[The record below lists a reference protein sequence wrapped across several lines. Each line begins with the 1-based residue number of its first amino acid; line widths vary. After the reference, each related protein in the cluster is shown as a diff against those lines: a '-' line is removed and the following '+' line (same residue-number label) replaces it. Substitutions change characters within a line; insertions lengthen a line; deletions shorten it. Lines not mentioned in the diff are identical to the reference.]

1 MNPNELSSLTLAYLG
16 DSIYE
21 LYIRHFLIQKGI
33 VKPNDLQAN
42 AVSYV
47 SAKAQCQFLQ
57 QLLEKDFFS
66 AEELMIIKRARNH
79 KTNSYPKHTS
89 LITYKYATG
98 LEALIGFLYLEKKD
112 DRIRQIMQQIVGE

>member
-21 LYIRHFLIQKGI
+21 IYIRHFLIQKGI

-42 AVSYV
+42 AIAYV

-57 QLLEKDFFS
+57 QLLKQDFFS
-66 AEELMIIKRARNH
+66 TEELIIIKRARNH
-79 KTNSYPKHTS
+79 KTNSCPKHTS

-98 LEALIGFLYLEKKD
+98 LEALIGFLYLEKKY
-112 DRIRQIMQQIVGE
+112 DRIKQIMQQIVGE